1 MKNPDP
7 PWGPENGPK
16 TPRTCNYINPYH
28 PILAP
33 PKKCKNVHFL
43 GSKNGVIF
51 TRALFTRLFYL
62 YFWQTGGDIFG
73 KGEKTAPRGHF
84 STFFPVLAG
93 VMGLST
99 PHFGGLKDGFFGPK
113 NPKNGPVFDHPYD
126 PEKWSFFDKKMTIR
140 GLGFFLRVG
149 PVFFHG
155 FFGIFDGHLGSSSGA
170 GIPKSFVSASQNF
183 WIIIV

>member
-1 MKNPDP
+1 MAQK
-7 PWGPENGPK
+7 WPK
-16 TPRTCNYINPYH
+16 TRRPCNYINPYH
-28 PILAP
+28 SILGP

-43 GSKNGVIF
+43 GPKKHLIF

-93 VMGLST
+93 VMDLST
-99 PHFGGLKDGFFGPK
+99 PQNGGLKADFFGPK

-126 PEKWSFFDKKMTIR
+126 PEKN
-140 GLGFFLRVG
+140 
-149 PVFFHG
+149 P
-155 FFGIFDGHLGSSSGA
+155 IFDHFLTQKSPGLRDLRRGPARVSTRVSLGGS
-170 GIPKSFVSASQNF
+170 
-183 WIIIV
+183 

>member
-1 MKNPDP
+1 M
-7 PWGPENGPK
+7 GPK
-16 TPRTCNYINPYH
+16 KAQKWPKNGRPCNYINPYH

-43 GSKNGVIF
+43 GPKKGVIF

-62 YFWQTGGDIFG
+62 YFWRTGGDIFG

-99 PHFGGLKDGFFGPK
+99 PKMGGLKDAFFGPK
-113 NPKNGPVFDHPYD
+113 NPKNGHVLAHPIHPGNGPRFLAKNCPKITGGTRRSD
-126 PEKWSFFDKKMTIR
+126 EEKPASSMGSFLLILSSFFFH
-140 GLGFFLRVG
+140 LLFVG
-149 PVFFHG
+149 
-155 FFGIFDGHLGSSSGA
+155 
-170 GIPKSFVSASQNF
+170 SA
-183 WIIIV
+183 